1 MYYAYITTIKE
12 LRKHS
17 NADRLQCA
25 TIFGNNVIVDMS
37 YKAGDR
43 VVYFPVDG
51 QLDYAFADDNK
62 LIRKKDADG
71 NNIGGYLDPD
81 KRNITA
87 LKLRGEKSD
96 GLILPISV
104 LSKYTDVEK
113 LKDGD
118 QISEFNGIIICQKY
132 IPKRQH
138 SQHARTSGKKN
149 VNKKE
154 LKEVI
159 SYPYFV
165 EHIDTQQLAYNQ
177 NAFKSGDTCYITLK
191 MHGTSARTANAIEV
205 TKKKRHLIL
214 KKVFKL
220 KDKEVKSFKCVSGTR
235 RTTLRDYEGG
245 WYGSNAFRQK
255 YHDFFKERLPKGMEI
270 FYEIV
275 GYTQGTQTIMGKCS
289 NKLIKDKEFS
299 RQYGAETIFSY
310 GCPVGENDIYVYRM
324 TMTNEDGYAV
334 ELPWEQV
341 QLECEKM
348 GVKCVPMFEKFIFT
362 TWDDLMQ
369 RVEKYYDGA
378 DPIGKSHVRE
388 GVVVRIDNRERF
400 TAYKHKNFSF
410 KCLEGIIKD
419 NAEAPDMEEAEELLK
434 EDVSE

>member
-1 MYYAYITTIKE
+1 MYCAYVTTLKE

-17 NADRLQCA
+17 NADRLQVA
-25 TIFGNNVIVDMS
+25 TVFGNDVIVDMS
-37 YKAGDR
+37 YKPGER

-87 LKLRGEKSD
+87 LKLRGEKSE
-96 GLILPISV
+96 GLILPIEV
-104 LSKYTDVEK
+104 LSKYTDIGK

-118 QISEFNGIIICQKY
+118 QISEFNGIVLCQKY
-132 IPKRQH
+132 IPKRQRQQ
-138 SQHARTSGKKN
+138 SNGGGTIKTR

-154 LKEVI
+154 LAEKV
-159 SYPYFV
+159 SYDFFK
-165 EHIDTQQLAYNQ
+165 EHIDTQQLAFNQ
-177 NAFKSGDTCYITLK
+177 NAFKPGDACYITLK
-191 MHGTSARTANAIEV
+191 MHGTSARTANTIEV
-205 TKKKRHLIL
+205 TKKKRNAIL
-214 KKVFKL
+214 KKVFHM
-220 KDKEVKSFKCVSGTR
+220 KDKKTTRFACVSGTR
-235 RTTLRDYEGG
+235 RTVLRDYEGG

-255 YHDFFKERLPKGMEI
+255 YHDFFKERLPKGMEV

-275 GYTQGTQTIMGKCS
+275 GYTSGSQTIMGKCS
-289 NKLIKDKEFS
+289 NKLIKDKAFS
-299 RQYGAETIFSY
+299 KQYGDETIFSY
-310 GCPVGENDIYVYRM
+310 GCKEGENDIYVYRM
-324 TMTNEDGYAV
+324 TMTNEDGFVV

-341 QLECEKM
+341 QIECEKM
-348 GVKCVPMFEKFIFT
+348 GVKCVPLFDKFIFT
-362 TWDDLMQ
+362 TWDDLMA

-378 DPIGKSHVRE
+378 DPIGITHVRE
-388 GVVVRIDNRERF
+388 GVVVRIDNRPSF

-419 NAEAPDMEEAEELLK
+419 NADAPDMEEAEDLIGDE
-434 EDVSE
+434 S